1 MTTPASAPAPCQTA
15 RELAAFVSPALS
27 RIGDDVTTAL
37 TVAAVVALFGA
48 IVSFTL
54 RISRGIDRRRRGE
67 APEPTRGSYVVV
79 VVVFAFF
86 AAASIFKLTGH

>member
-1 MTTPASAPAPCQTA
+1 MTRRFAL
-15 RELAAFVSPALS
+15 ELAGSVSPALS
-27 RIGDDVTTAL
+27 CIGDDVTTAL
-37 TVAAVVALFGA
+37 TVAAAVALLGA
-48 IVSFTL
+48 IVYFTL

-67 APEPTRGSYVVV
+67 APEPTRGFYIVV